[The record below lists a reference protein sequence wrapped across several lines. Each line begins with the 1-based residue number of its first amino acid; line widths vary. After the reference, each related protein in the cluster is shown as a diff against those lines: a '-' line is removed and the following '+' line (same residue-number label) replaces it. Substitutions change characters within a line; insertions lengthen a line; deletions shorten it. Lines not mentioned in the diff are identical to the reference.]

1 VSTPHAAGSRPIV
14 RIGGA
19 SAFWGDSLA
28 GPVQL
33 TGRGS
38 VDYLVFDYL
47 AETTMAI
54 LAGARAK
61 DPQLGYATDFV
72 DVAMRSILPKVAEK
86 GIRVLA
92 NAGGINPR
100 ACANALERIAA
111 EQGIKINVAVVDG
124 DDLHGVVSKLEARAL
139 DGTSPARIPERT
151 LSVNAYLGAMP
162 LVHALNLGADIV
174 VTGRCVDSALTLA
187 PLIAEFG
194 WSPGDFDR
202 LAAGSL
208 AGHII
213 ECGCQATGGLYTD
226 WNRVPNW
233 PDIGYPIVECRSDGT
248 FTVTKPP
255 GTGGL
260 IERLAVAE
268 QLLYE
273 IGDPAAYLL
282 PDVTCDFTQV
292 RIEQES
298 TDRVIVLGAR
308 GRRPTDFYKFSG
320 TYQDGFRTSGTMI
333 IIGIDAVA
341 KARRTAEAILDRTRA
356 MLRREGLP
364 DYSDT
369 LIEVIGAETMY
380 GPHARAQTARE
391 VMMRVTVT
399 HASKKAL
406 EIFGREIAPSGT
418 SWSPGTTM
426 PPAGRPRPSPLIKQ
440 FNGLVPKSEV
450 AARVFFKG
458 TETPIASRP
467 AADGRSDGFNE
478 PGGETIRAAAS
489 VTDAHV
495 TGECVSVP
503 LVALA
508 CARSGDKGD
517 CSNIGVIARH
527 PEFLPI
533 ILAQLTTDVVKTY
546 FAHLVKGSVR
556 RYLLPGIRACNF
568 VMEEALSGGGP
579 ASLRMDPLGKGMAQM
594 LLDLQLQL
602 PRELVPLLGNNAGQL
617 RA

>member
-1 VSTPHAAGSRPIV
+1 MSVVPGLEESSVV

-33 TGRGS
+33 VERAS

-72 DVAMRSILPKVAEK
+72 DVAMRSILPKVVQK

-92 NAGGINPR
+92 NSGGINPR
-100 ACANALERIAA
+100 ACADALSRLAA
-111 EQGIKINVAVVDG
+111 EQGVNVNVAVVDG
-124 DDLHGVVSKLEARAL
+124 DDLHSTLPMLQPTAL
-139 DGTSPARIPERT
+139 DGASAVRIPDRA
-151 LSVNAYLGAMP
+151 LSVNAYLGALP
-162 LVHALNLGADIV
+162 LAYALQEGADIV
-174 VTGRCVDSALTLA
+174 ITGRCVDSALTLA
-187 PLIAEFG
+187 PLIAEFD
-194 WSPGDFDR
+194 WSADDFDR

-226 WNRVPNW
+226 WNRVPHW
-233 PDIGYPIVECRSDGT
+233 ADIGYPVIECHRDGS
-248 FTVTKPP
+248 FIVTKPP
-255 GTGGL
+255 ASGGL

-273 IGDPAAYLL
+273 IADPTAYLL
-282 PDVTCDFTQV
+282 PDVTCDFSQV
-292 RIEQES
+292 RIEQ
-298 TDRVIVLGAR
+298 TGVDRVRVSGAR
-308 GRRPTDFYKFSG
+308 GRRPTDSYKFSG
-320 TYQDGFRTSGTMI
+320 TYQDGYRSSGTMI

-341 KARRTAEAILDRTRA
+341 KARRTAEAILERTRT
-356 MLRREGLP
+356 MLSREALP
-364 DYSDT
+364 DYSDA

-380 GPHARAQTARE
+380 GPHARAQSARE

-399 HASKKAL
+399 HSSKKAL

-426 PPAGRPRPSPLIKQ
+426 PPGGRPKPSPLIKQ
-440 FNGLVPKSEV
+440 FNGLVPKSAV
-450 AARVFFKG
+450 TARVWLNQAK
-458 TETPIASRP
+458 TEIRSRLFCEP
-467 AADGRSDGFNE
+467 DSGATSESLSNAVHAYAAV
-478 PGGETIRAAAS
+478 GGEQVI
-489 VTDAHV
+489 
-495 TGECVSVP
+495 VP
-503 LVALA
+503 LVSLA

-527 PEFLPI
+527 PELFPV
-533 ILAQLTTDVVKTY
+533 ILAQLTADVVKNY

-556 RYLLPGIRACNF
+556 RYLLPGISACNF

-594 LLDLQLQL
+594 LLDIPMRL
-602 PRELVPLLGNNAGQL
+602 PRELAHLAANSGEFGS
-617 RA
+617 R

>member
-1 VSTPHAAGSRPIV
+1 MSVSRAVGPRDIV

-33 TGRGS
+33 AERGT

-100 ACANALERIAA
+100 ACAAALERIAA

-124 DDLHGVVSKLEARAL
+124 DDLHGVFSKLEARNL
-139 DGTSPARIPERT
+139 DGSSPARIPERT
-151 LSVNAYLGAMP
+151 LSVNAYLGALP
-162 LVHALNLGADIV
+162 LVHALNQGADIV

-194 WSPGDFDR
+194 WSPDDFDR

-213 ECGCQATGGLYTD
+213 ECGCQATGGLFTD
-226 WNRVPNW
+226 WNRVPDW
-233 PDIGYPIVECRSDGT
+233 ADMGYPIVECRGDGT

-292 RIEQES
+292 RIEQE
-298 TDRVIVLGAR
+298 TADRVIVSGAR

-320 TYQDGFRTSGTMI
+320 TYQDGFRSSGTMI
-333 IIGIDAVA
+333 VIGIDAVA
-341 KARRTAEAILDRTRA
+341 KARRTAEAILDRTRV
-356 MLRREGLP
+356 MLHREGLP

-380 GPHARAQTARE
+380 GPHSRAQSARE

-440 FNGLVPKSEV
+440 FNGLVPKSGV
-450 AARVFFKG
+450 TARVFFKG
-458 TETPIASRP
+458 TETPIASPPP
-467 AADGRSDGFNE
+467 AAGERSDGLNAPSE
-478 PGGETIRAAAS
+478 
-489 VTDAHV
+489 VTMRQATFV

-517 CSNIGVIARH
+517 CSNIGVIARY

-546 FAHLVKGSVR
+546 FAHLVKGPVR

-602 PRELVPLLGNNAGQL
+602 PKELVPLLGNNIGQQ
-617 RA
+617 RV